1 MSRNRTIRRGVVRAT
16 VVVLAALVAL
26 AAGLAI
32 PGFVQ
37 GADLSA
43 PATAQKPFSA
53 VYVTSFVEH
62 DGAYWSFSGPGTGTI
77 VGPSTVVCW
86 VHQPW
91 ASKAR
96 GTGTITT
103 DTGDS
108 LYFDFTQTLDKDT
121 RAYVGPYTI
130 VGGTGRFGNASGTG
144 TFIATDNPD
153 RTVTLT
159 FDGTISF

>member
-37 GADLSA
+37 AADPSA
-43 PATAQKPFSA
+43 PKPFSA
-53 VYVTSFVEH
+53 AYVTSFVEH
-62 DGAYWSFSGPGTGTI
+62 DGAYWSFSGTGTGTV

-96 GTGTITT
+96 GTMTITT
-103 DTGDS
+103 EKCDS
-108 LYFDFTQTLDKDT
+108 LYTEFTQTLNKDT
-121 RAYVGPYTI
+121 RAHVGPYTI
-130 VGGTGRFGNASGTG
+130 VGGTGRFENASGTG
-144 TFIATDNPD
+144 TFIASDNPD
-153 RTVTLT
+153 WTVTLT